1 MGSALKI
8 GGAKGGESK
17 PRQPYKAPDS
27 ALSIATAKMLYI
39 ISEGEIAGPADDAR
53 SFKLDGTP
61 LIAPDGSEAFPGTTW
76 EFRSGSVDQEHI
88 AGFPAAEYEQSAG
101 LPVELRS
108 DVAWTRAITNRD
120 LSAVRVRLS
129 WPQIWEVKTNG
140 DQVGYRI
147 DYAIELSVDG
157 GAFNTVLSAT
167 LDDKGTTEY
176 ERSHRVDLPQGFNTA
191 VLRVRR
197 LTPNR
202 NDSNFADVMRVKA
215 LTEVIDAKLRYPNL
229 ALAALQ
235 FDASQFSNI
244 PKFSLL
250 CRGRIIKV
258 PNNYD
263 PVTRTYTGS
272 WDGTFKLAY
281 SNNPAWVWYDLLLH
295 RRYGLGRRITA
306 DMVDRWS
313 LYEIG
318 RYCDVMVPD
327 GKGGMQPRMTTN
339 VYIQD
344 QVEGYALLSD
354 LASVFRGSSCW
365 NGSKVTVIADIP
377 GNDDGYVFTR
387 SNIVGEFE
395 YGAIALPDRHT
406 RAKISWD
413 NPANEFK
420 TEPTAVTNDDMIGV
434 LGHRMLDVA
443 RFACTV
449 EGEAIRHGIWA
460 LKSEQYETWTVRFT
474 TGMEGRNIE
483 PGQII
488 GVADEL
494 LSGRANGGR
503 ISAATARVITLDFD
517 AQVQP
522 EDRLIVNLPSG
533 KAEGRIVKSVAGRQV
548 TVMADY
554 SELPEPESAWSIES
568 ADLGVMRFR
577 VNTIEPK
584 GMHQWEITGVQH
596 EPDKFDAIDHG
607 ARVDPQPITVL
618 PPGVIEPPESVA
630 ITSRSVVSQGIA
642 VTTMRI
648 SWPAVK
654 GAVAY
659 DVEWRKDNGS
669 WLRLPRTGTLG
680 AEVEGI
686 YSGVYQARVSA
697 VSVMDVS
704 SVFAMSALVD
714 LKGKEGLPPAVA
726 FLTTT
731 PLVYG
736 TRLRWGFPAG
746 AEDTERTEI
755 WRSATTSRNDATKL
769 GDFTY
774 PQAEHEI
781 HGLAAGVSFFYW
793 ARLVDRSGNVGP
805 WYPTGVGVNGQ
816 SSSDQSEYEE
826 YFKDKITNGA
836 LYPALRQEIGL
847 ISGPPTL
854 DGSVAQRLAAEATAR
869 TQAIDAEAAARA
881 QGLLAEA
888 QARGTAITSEAQTR
902 QSADA
907 ALGQRIDTV
916 TASVGG
922 NAAAIQSEI
931 TARTNADTALG
942 QRIDTVA
949 ASSAANSSAISN
961 ETTARTN
968 ADAALASQ
976 IATIR
981 AESGGF
987 DTALNYSFAST
998 VEGWSGTRCSLAV
1011 ENGRL
1016 IVTNT
1021 DISAYLNSPVVSI
1034 NGRDHDRVRCRITRR
1049 AGTGWNGQITYVT
1062 ANHAS
1067 STSYRKVIP
1076 DPGLAVGQSMVLEW
1090 DMSQLTAG
1098 GSDWS
1103 DSTITRF
1110 YLWLSSVAGDVF
1122 EIDWIA
1128 LGQIAPSASVAS
1140 VVDERTA
1147 RISGD
1152 EANASAILGLSSS
1165 LQTTNGNVT
1174 AAQQAAQAASDK
1186 AGGKGE
1192 VIYSSTEPATDKRL
1206 AQNLWID
1213 TTGAANTPKRWTG
1226 SAWVAVT
1233 DKVATDAAAAAASA
1247 LAQVA
1252 SKADASALQALQ
1264 TTVTNQGNTLTAQGT
1279 SITQIKASIGQQPDN
1294 LILRGSFED
1303 GLVDPWSGDA
1313 RITNISAH
1321 PSAGKGVSFYT
1332 NSFCGIAANVL
1343 TAGGEQFDLSAD
1355 IWPSYMTSGQ
1365 TTRLQMQFF
1374 DKAGTN
1380 LGYFNAFSVV
1390 ASATG
1395 FKSYAGR
1402 ITAPA
1407 GAVSARFVTRTEP
1420 ADGTGRSL
1428 WCNIVARRVTAADTA
1443 NADAIST
1450 IGASVTQQGNTL
1462 TSQGQAL
1469 TQLQSS
1475 VGSIGGSGA
1484 NLLSDEYSWLTSTT
1498 LPALISSS
1506 VVTKAGVAVPEAD
1519 SGFGYQVGGIPTA
1532 GHFLMLSPT
1541 NNAAGY
1547 NVRIEPGVY
1556 LVSMYVR
1563 GSAAGSMRASLF
1575 DGTGRISGDV
1585 PYTTTRTRITLPI
1598 TITDSTRAAI
1608 TLYPNRTGVA
1618 DLTLVIDS
1626 VMIEKR
1632 IGESNTPSPF
1642 VAGPSARAVGGQAT
1656 AISQMDTVVK
1666 QQGTA
1671 IAAQASRLDGLYVQ
1685 VNPEM
1690 EGDSTGLAGA
1700 TGGLVGVWTEQSAR
1714 IEDGIAIGR
1723 QVETVQAQMG
1733 QTNASVQQVSEV
1745 MADINGR
1752 VSAQT
1757 TLKVET
1763 NQGGRKVVSG
1773 IAIGSNGEEGE
1784 ILLMAQRLAIIDSL
1798 NGQTIL
1804 PFVVEG
1810 GQVFINQTV
1819 INTAFIQQI
1828 VAGMTIRSAALNA
1841 QGLPLLEINFAA
1853 GTFTLRGQDANGSTL
1868 LNNGGLYVYD
1878 ANGIERTAVGRL
1890 T

>member
-554 SELPEPESAWSIES
+554 SELPESESAWSIES

-642 VTTMRI
+642 VTTMRV

-697 VSVMDVS
+697 VSVVDVS

-714 LKGKEGLPPAVA
+714 LKGKEGLPPAVTH
-726 FLTTT
+726 LVTT

-736 TRLRWGFPAG
+736 ISLAWGFPAG

-755 WRSATTSRNDATKL
+755 WQSPTTSREQAIKL
-769 GDFTY
+769 GDFAY

-805 WYPTGVGVNGQ
+805 WYPTDVGVNGQ
-816 SSSDQSEYEE
+816 SSSNQSEYEE
-826 YFKDKITNGA
+826 YFKDKISNGA
-836 LYPALRQEIGL
+836 LYPALRQEISL
-847 ISGPPTL
+847 ISGP
-854 DGSVAQRLAAEATAR
+854 GGGGGGGGR
-869 TQAIDAEAAARA
+869 
-881 QGLLAEA
+881 
-888 QARGTAITSEAQTR
+888 ARG
-902 QSADA
+902 
-907 ALGQRIDTV
+907 
-916 TASVGG
+916 GG
-922 NAAAIQSEI
+922 
-931 TARTNADTALG
+931 G
-942 QRIDTVA
+942 
-949 ASSAANSSAISN
+949 
-961 ETTARTN
+961 
-968 ADAALASQ
+968 
-976 IATIR
+976 
-981 AESGGF
+981 
-987 DTALNYSFAST
+987 
-998 VEGWSGTRCSLAV
+998 
-1011 ENGRL
+1011 
-1016 IVTNT
+1016 
-1021 DISAYLNSPVVSI
+1021 
-1034 NGRDHDRVRCRITRR
+1034 
-1049 AGTGWNGQITYVT
+1049 
-1062 ANHAS
+1062 
-1067 STSYRKVIP
+1067 
-1076 DPGLAVGQSMVLEW
+1076 
-1090 DMSQLTAG
+1090 
-1098 GSDWS
+1098 
-1103 DSTITRF
+1103 
-1110 YLWLSSVAGDVF
+1110 
-1122 EIDWIA
+1122 
-1128 LGQIAPSASVAS
+1128 
-1140 VVDERTA
+1140 
-1147 RISGD
+1147 
-1152 EANASAILGLSSS
+1152 
-1165 LQTTNGNVT
+1165 
-1174 AAQQAAQAASDK
+1174 
-1186 AGGKGE
+1186 
-1192 VIYSSTEPATDKRL
+1192 
-1206 AQNLWID
+1206 
-1213 TTGAANTPKRWTG
+1213 
-1226 SAWVAVT
+1226 
-1233 DKVATDAAAAAASA
+1233 
-1247 LAQVA
+1247 
-1252 SKADASALQALQ
+1252 
-1264 TTVTNQGNTLTAQGT
+1264 
-1279 SITQIKASIGQQPDN
+1279 
-1294 LILRGSFED
+1294 
-1303 GLVDPWSGDA
+1303 
-1313 RITNISAH
+1313 
-1321 PSAGKGVSFYT
+1321 
-1332 NSFCGIAANVL
+1332 
-1343 TAGGEQFDLSAD
+1343 
-1355 IWPSYMTSGQ
+1355 
-1365 TTRLQMQFF
+1365 
-1374 DKAGTN
+1374 
-1380 LGYFNAFSVV
+1380 
-1390 ASATG
+1390 
-1395 FKSYAGR
+1395 
-1402 ITAPA
+1402 
-1407 GAVSARFVTRTEP
+1407 
-1420 ADGTGRSL
+1420 
-1428 WCNIVARRVTAADTA
+1428 
-1443 NADAIST
+1443 
-1450 IGASVTQQGNTL
+1450 
-1462 TSQGQAL
+1462 
-1469 TQLQSS
+1469 
-1475 VGSIGGSGA
+1475 
-1484 NLLSDEYSWLTSTT
+1484 
-1498 LPALISSS
+1498 
-1506 VVTKAGVAVPEAD
+1506 
-1519 SGFGYQVGGIPTA
+1519 
-1532 GHFLMLSPT
+1532 
-1541 NNAAGY
+1541 
-1547 NVRIEPGVY
+1547 
-1556 LVSMYVR
+1556 
-1563 GSAAGSMRASLF
+1563 
-1575 DGTGRISGDV
+1575 
-1585 PYTTTRTRITLPI
+1585 
-1598 TITDSTRAAI
+1598 
-1608 TLYPNRTGVA
+1608 
-1618 DLTLVIDS
+1618 
-1626 VMIEKR
+1626 
-1632 IGESNTPSPF
+1632 
-1642 VAGPSARAVGGQAT
+1642 
-1656 AISQMDTVVK
+1656 
-1666 QQGTA
+1666 
-1671 IAAQASRLDGLYVQ
+1671 
-1685 VNPEM
+1685 
-1690 EGDSTGLAGA
+1690 
-1700 TGGLVGVWTEQSAR
+1700 
-1714 IEDGIAIGR
+1714 
-1723 QVETVQAQMG
+1723 
-1733 QTNASVQQVSEV
+1733 
-1745 MADINGR
+1745 
-1752 VSAQT
+1752 
-1757 TLKVET
+1757 
-1763 NQGGRKVVSG
+1763 
-1773 IAIGSNGEEGE
+1773 
-1784 ILLMAQRLAIIDSL
+1784 
-1798 NGQTIL
+1798 
-1804 PFVVEG
+1804 
-1810 GQVFINQTV
+1810 
-1819 INTAFIQQI
+1819 
-1828 VAGMTIRSAALNA
+1828 
-1841 QGLPLLEINFAA
+1841 
-1853 GTFTLRGQDANGSTL
+1853 
-1868 LNNGGLYVYD
+1868 
-1878 ANGIERTAVGRL
+1878 
-1890 T
+1890 

>member
-108 DVAWTRAITNRD
+108 DVAWTRAIANLD

-736 TRLRWGFPAG
+736 TGLAWGFPAG

-755 WRSATTSRNDATKL
+755 WQSSTTSREQAIKL
-769 GDFTY
+769 GDFAY
-774 PQAEHEI
+774 PQADHEI
-781 HGLAAGVSFFYW
+781 HGLMAGASFFYW
-793 ARLVDRSGNVGP
+793 ARLIDRSGNTGP
-805 WYPTGVGVNGQ
+805 WYPDGVGINGQ
-816 SSSDQSEYEE
+816 SSSDQSAYEE
-826 YFKDKITNGA
+826 YFRDKIGNGA
-836 LYPALRQEIGL
+836 LYPELRKEIEL
-847 ISGPPTL
+847 ISGDGP
-854 DGSVAQRLAAEATAR
+854 GSVSDRL
-869 TQAIDAEAAARA
+869 EAAKDE
-881 QGLLAEA
+881 L
-888 QARGTAITSEAQTR
+888 I
-902 QSADA
+902 D
-907 ALGQRIDTV
+907 RID
-916 TASVGG
+916 
-922 NAAAIQSEI
+922 QI
-931 TARTNADTALG
+931 TD
-942 QRIDTVA
+942 
-949 ASSAANSSAISN
+949 
-961 ETTARTN
+961 
-968 ADAALASQ
+968 ALA
-976 IATIR
+976 
-981 AESGGF
+981 
-987 DTALNYSFAST
+987 Y
-998 VEGWSGTRCSLAV
+998 
-1011 ENGRL
+1011 
-1016 IVTNT
+1016 
-1021 DISAYLNSPVVSI
+1021 
-1034 NGRDHDRVRCRITRR
+1034 
-1049 AGTGWNGQITYVT
+1049 
-1062 ANHAS
+1062 
-1067 STSYRKVIP
+1067 
-1076 DPGLAVGQSMVLEW
+1076 DPEKE
-1090 DMSQLTAG
+1090 
-1098 GSDWS
+1098 
-1103 DSTITRF
+1103 
-1110 YLWLSSVAGDVF
+1110 YVAGDVVRQGQRLF
-1122 EIDWIA
+1122 QAIA
-1128 LGQIAPSASVAS
+1128 AVPVGAAPPNASYWADIGTILETANALALQVQQNTTDISDLDGKVTASAS
-1140 VVDERTA
+1140 
-1147 RISGD
+1147 
-1152 EANASAILGLSSS
+1152 
-1165 LQTTNGNVT
+1165 Q
-1174 AAQQAAQAASDK
+1174 
-1186 AGGKGE
+1186 
-1192 VIYSSTEPATDKRL
+1192 
-1206 AQNLWID
+1206 
-1213 TTGAANTPKRWTG
+1213 
-1226 SAWVAVT
+1226 
-1233 DKVATDAAAAAASA
+1233 
-1247 LAQVA
+1247 
-1252 SKADASALQALQ
+1252 LQALQ
-1264 TTVTNQGNTLTAQGT
+1264 AAWRDDDGEGELADAMKGWDSTARFADEVRVRATQNEATVTRLTTLDAQVAGNTAGI
-1279 SITQIKASIGQQPDN
+1279 SN
-1294 LILRGSFED
+1294 L
-1303 GLVDPWSGDA
+1303 
-1313 RITNISAH
+1313 
-1321 PSAGKGVSFYT
+1321 
-1332 NSFCGIAANVL
+1332 
-1343 TAGGEQFDLSAD
+1343 EQ
-1355 IWPSYMTSGQ
+1355 
-1365 TTRLQMQFF
+1365 
-1374 DKAGTN
+1374 
-1380 LGYFNAFSVV
+1380 VV
-1390 ASATG
+1390 A
-1395 FKSYAGR
+1395 
-1402 ITAPA
+1402 
-1407 GAVSARFVTRTEP
+1407 
-1420 ADGTGRSL
+1420 
-1428 WCNIVARRVTAADTA
+1428 
-1443 NADAIST
+1443 
-1450 IGASVTQQGNTL
+1450 
-1462 TSQGQAL
+1462 
-1469 TQLQSS
+1469 
-1475 VGSIGGSGA
+1475 
-1484 NLLSDEYSWLTSTT
+1484 
-1498 LPALISSS
+1498 
-1506 VVTKAGVAVPEAD
+1506 
-1519 SGFGYQVGGIPTA
+1519 
-1532 GHFLMLSPT
+1532 T
-1541 NNAAGY
+1541 N
-1547 NVRIEPGVY
+1547 E
-1556 LVSMYVR
+1556 
-1563 GSAAGSMRASLF
+1563 
-1575 DGTGRISGDV
+1575 
-1585 PYTTTRTRITLPI
+1585 
-1598 TITDSTRAAI
+1598 
-1608 TLYPNRTGVA
+1608 
-1618 DLTLVIDS
+1618 
-1626 VMIEKR
+1626 
-1632 IGESNTPSPF
+1632 
-1642 VAGPSARAVGGQAT
+1642 QAT
-1656 AISQMDTVVK
+1656 ASRLSQLKTEVDGNASHIQEVSESLSDTDQALASLRTSVESVYTAGRGDSGEGDLTGALDAWKTKAKIATEVRTLADADQALARKSDTLEASISQ
-1666 QQGTA
+1666 TA
-1671 IAAQASRLDGLYVQ
+1671 
-1685 VNPEM
+1685 
-1690 EGDSTGLAGA
+1690 
-1700 TGGLVGVWTEQSAR
+1700 
-1714 IEDGIAIGR
+1714 
-1723 QVETVQAQMG
+1723 
-1733 QTNASVQQVSEV
+1733 ASVQQVSEAV
-1745 MADINGR
+1745 VGVDGR
-1752 VSAQT
+1752 VRAQT
-1757 TLKVET
+1757 TIKAQTIVGGKKVMAGLSVGTDGDTSEILAFA
-1763 NQGGRKVVSG
+1763 QRFGVVDEVSG
-1773 IAIGSNGEEGE
+1773 Q
-1784 ILLMAQRLAIIDSL
+1784 L
-1798 NGQTIL
+1798 IL
-1804 PFVVEG
+1804 PFVVQG
-1810 GQVFINQTV
+1810 GQVFINSAV

-1828 VAGMTIRSAALNA
+1828 VAGMTIRSAALNT

-1878 ANGIERTAVGRL
+1878 ANGIERTAVGRM
-1890 T
+1890 TQ

>member
-736 TRLRWGFPAG
+736 TGLAWGFPAG

-755 WRSATTSRNDATKL
+755 WQSATTNRDDAIKL
-769 GDFTY
+769 GDFAY

-793 ARLVDRSGNVGP
+793 ARLVDRSGNIGP

-816 SSSDQSEYEE
+816 SSSNQSEYEE
-826 YFKDKITNGA
+826 YFKDKISNGA
-836 LYPALRQEIGL
+836 LYPALRQEIEL

-854 DGSVAQRLAAEATAR
+854 EGSVAQRVAAEATAR

-916 TASVGG
+916 TASAGG

-987 DTALNYSFAST
+987 DSALNYGFAST
-998 VEGWSGTRCSLAV
+998 VEGWTGSRCTLTV

-1016 IVTNT
+1016 VAANDGTGT
-1021 DISAYLNSPVVSI
+1021 AYLSSPTVSVK
-1034 NGRDHDRVRCRITRR
+1034 GRDHDRVRCRITRR
-1049 AGTGWNGQITYVT
+1049 AGSGWTGQVTYAT

-1076 DPGLAVGQSMVLEW
+1076 DPGLAVGQTMVLEW
-1090 DMSQLTAG
+1090 DMSQLTNG

-1110 YLWLSSVAGDVF
+1110 YLWLSPGATDVF

-1128 LGQIAPSASVAS
+1128 VGQIAPSASVAS

-1213 TTGAANTPKRWTG
+1213 TAGAANTPKRWTG

-1252 SKADASALQALQ
+1252 AKADASALQTLQ

-1294 LILRGSFED
+1294 LLRRGSFED
-1303 GLVDPWSGDA
+1303 GLLDPWVPVTGGIDPT
-1313 RITNISAH
+1313 ITAVAAH
-1321 PSAGKGVSFYT
+1321 PSAGKAITFYS
-1332 NSFCGIAANVL
+1332 NSFCGNAYSVL
-1343 TAGGEQFDLSAD
+1343 TKAGEQFDVSAD
-1355 IWPSYMTSGQ
+1355 IFRNYMTAGQ
-1365 TTRLQMQFF
+1365 AGHFQMQFI
-1374 DKAGTN
+1374 DKAGAS
-1380 LGYFNAFSVV
+1380 LGYFTAFSFT
-1390 ASATG
+1390 AGGQFQT
-1395 FKSYAGR
+1395 YTGR

-1407 GAVSARFVTRTEP
+1407 GAVAGRFLTLITPSDGSGRT
-1420 ADGTGRSL
+1420 L
-1428 WCNIVARRVTAADTA
+1428 WCNIVARRVTAADAA

-1450 IGASVTQQGNTL
+1450 LSSTVTQQGTTL
-1462 TSQGQAL
+1462 TSQGQ
-1469 TQLQSS
+1469 S
-1475 VGSIGGSGA
+1475 
-1484 NLLSDEYSWLTSTT
+1484 LLSLTNRMSD
-1498 LPALISSS
+1498 AE
-1506 VVTKAGVAVPEAD
+1506 GV
-1519 SGFGYQVGGIPTA
+1519 
-1532 GHFLMLSPT
+1532 
-1541 NNAAGY
+1541 N
-1547 NVRIEPGVY
+1547 
-1556 LVSMYVR
+1556 
-1563 GSAAGSMRASLF
+1563 SAQAS
-1575 DGTGRISGDV
+1575 
-1585 PYTTTRTRITLPI
+1585 
-1598 TITDSTRAAI
+1598 
-1608 TLYPNRTGVA
+1608 
-1618 DLTLVIDS
+1618 
-1626 VMIEKR
+1626 
-1632 IGESNTPSPF
+1632 
-1642 VAGPSARAVGGQAT
+1642 
-1656 AISQMDTVVK
+1656 AISQMDTTVK

-1671 IAAQASRLDGLYVQ
+1671 ITAQASRLDGLYVQ

-1690 EGDSTGLAGA
+1690 EGDSSGLAGA

-1714 IEDGIAIGR
+1714 VEDGIAMGR

-1745 MADINGR
+1745 VAGVDGK
-1752 VSAQT
+1752 VSAISSWKT
-1757 TLKVET
+1757 ET
-1763 NQGGRKVVSG
+1763 NASGKKVATGIIQGSD
-1773 IAIGSNGEEGE
+1773 GSVGE
-1784 ILLMAQRLAIIDSL
+1784 ILLSADRVAIINGL
-1798 NGQTIL
+1798 NGQEASL
-1804 PFVVEG
+1804 FVFQN
-1810 GQVFINQTV
+1810 GQLFLNSALINQ
-1819 INTAFIQQI
+1819 AFIQELI
-1828 VAGMTIRSAALNA
+1828 MGMSIRSQALNS

-1878 ANGIERTAVGRL
+1878 ANGTERTAVGRL